1 MYSPKISED
10 LIPRIYRL
18 AKVKGTRMTTL
29 VNIILEE
36 ALNKLESETCIKE
49 PCKEQGQSYAQN
61 EINNKT

>member
-10 LIPRIYRL
+10 LIPKIYRL

-49 PCKEQGQSYAQN
+49 PCKGQGRSYTQN
-61 EINNKT
+61 EIINKT